1 MLFILPI
8 LSLSKANESQV
19 NRISTGEDELE
30 MYDSHDRH
38 VTGLKGK
45 LHKIIRSR
53 VLEIDWTT

>member
-45 LHKIIRSR
+45 LRKIIRSR
-53 VLEIDWTT
+53 VLEID